1 VLNSKLKQR
10 RRLAKNNRKMN
21 NQEIKEIL
29 KKGENSAV
37 EFKEANVKPD
47 VIANEITAFTNT
59 YGGLLFLGVDDLGK
73 ITGIKD
79 KFNYEEWIMNIA
91 RNNIIPATN
100 ILYSEHYFDKK
111 KIAIINIPKGNDR
124 PYQTQ
129 KGKYLVRIGSTNR
142 QASQNEL
149 MRLFQQ
155 AGFFHYDLNAVEKT
169 SLKDIDFAKI
179 DNYFNRYDID
189 FVSETEN
196 EKIKL
201 LQNTDILTPQNNL
214 TVAGLLIFGINPQ
227 RYLHNASVSFAHFQ
241 GNEIS
246 DKLIDKQIITGDL
259 PNQINRSLAIIK
271 NNILNKSII
280 KKAKRV
286 NANFSYKDFVF
297 KELITN
303 ACVHRNYSISGSS
316 IRIFMFSDRI
326 EFISPGRL
334 PNTVTIEKLKAGV
347 SYAINPVIVKFMEN
361 MRFIDKIG
369 RGLPMVYKEAA
380 MKNY

>member
-1 VLNSKLKQR
+1 
-10 RRLAKNNRKMN
+10 
-21 NQEIKEIL
+21 
-29 KKGENSAV
+29 
-37 EFKEANVKPD
+37 
-47 VIANEITAFTNT
+47 
-59 YGGLLFLGVDDLGK
+59 
-73 ITGIKD
+73 
-79 KFNYEEWIMNIA
+79 MNIA
-91 RNNIIPATN
+91 RNNIIPATD
-100 ILYSEHYFDKK
+100 ISYTEHYFEEK
-111 KIAIINIPKGNDR
+111 KIGIINISKGNDR

-142 QASQNEL
+142 QATQNEL

-169 SLKDIDFAKI
+169 TIKDIDLTKI

-189 FVSETEN
+189 FINETET

-201 LQNTDILTPQNNL
+201 LQNTDILTPQNKL

-227 RYLHNASVSFAHFQ
+227 RYLHNASISFAHFE
-241 GNEIS
+241 GTEIS
-246 DKLIDKQIITGDL
+246 DKLIDKQLITGAL
-259 PNQINRSLAIIK
+259 PNQIDRSLAIIK

-280 KKAKRV
+280 KEAKRE
-286 NANFSYKDFVF
+286 NPNFSYKDFVF

-326 EFISPGRL
+326 EVISPGRL

-347 SYAINPVIVKFMEN
+347 SYSINPVLVKFMEN

-369 RGLPMVYKEAA
+369 RGLPMVYKEAQ
-380 MKNY
+380 KNNKKIKFQELGEEFKITLEL